1 MFVNNATEARVPRN
15 KVLSRPSRII
25 IIVADLSLHS
35 AIFAIVQIGRAL
47 EATREELKVSSVHSG
62 KAGEFFGYFASG
74 AEVREL
80 PRCKLV
86 GSTGQIGLSES
97 MAIAL
102 PKAFGIRTPIV
113 CPHHDDVQ

>member
-1 MFVNNATEARVPRN
+1 MDQMTRLAEWLQVRYGNVVI
-15 KVLSRPSRII
+15 VLGVLVLIYLCIRLYLQSSR
-25 IIVADLSLHS
+25 L
-35 AIFAIVQIGRAL
+35 GRAL